1 MKKHLQFLVLSTVA
15 LFALLPQASSGEGI
29 PEMFLIDKMYCSHL
43 GYQRNTLGTDGEK
56 VLAEIYGR
64 QVPAE
69 KQDYTFAKLPDSLKG
84 FDKWNFD
91 VYAHD
96 REQEKN
102 LVKDETGHY
111 RLKDDNYDEQPSEER
126 LHPFNPSVRAI
137 NRFNELYAE
146 KVLGEAGYK
155 RCDELFQKEKPQK
168 YEVYAS
174 VMAWQIE
181 ADIYL
186 VRTCDSTGA
195 WRMRKYSFVLLQDGE
210 EIPVVS
216 FSSLPS
222 FEIARIV
229 KGVIQEVPEAYNNM
243 AVIMENRLTAF
254 GSYDEEE
261 VEILFKM
268 AVKLGY
274 APALENLVLFYL
286 SHGKKEEVKELI
298 DKIQKDDKP
307 QETEEKVAQK
317 HESSQDDEKEQST
330 KDAFETQRQ
339 KGIDLA
345 NNNKIEEA
353 EKIFQQL
360 AKAKDA
366 LSIYLLGV
374 LKYNAGDYKTAAD
387 FFMQAAKLNEPSAQF
402 RLACMRLE
410 GKGIPKDVTGGEK
423 LLLHVVELTDDR
435 EALYMLGD
443 LYYFGEDVPK
453 DEAKGLQFLTR
464 ACEPLPPRHP
474 QGYDQ
479 AQLLVGTILKEK
491 ENRTEEENKRMF
503 HYLESAA
510 SQNNAKALKQLVYI
524 YIAGLGLPAF
534 DDVKALEYCEKLVKL
549 EPTADNYYLCGV
561 LCEERRN
568 GEANLP
574 AARMW
579 YAHAANLGHPEA
591 IYRCAGLLANNKQ
604 FELALKYLRKP
615 ENTTEEGKELLR
627 KLEKKAK

>member
-1 MKKHLQFLVLSTVA
+1 MTHLKLSILLAFMLAT
-15 LFALLPQASSGEGI
+15 LLPNSSLCDSL
-29 PEMFLIDKMYCSHL
+29 PEMFLINKIYCSYL
-43 GYQRNTLGTDGEK
+43 GYQKNEYGEDGEA
-56 VLAEIYGR
+56 VLAKIHGKTTPNGEC
-64 QVPAE
+64 A
-69 KQDYTFAKLPDSLKG
+69 YTYATLPDTLKC
-84 FDKWNFD
+84 FDRWDFD

-96 REQEKN
+96 REQEKKMA
-102 LVKDETGHY
+102 KDKMGLY
-111 RLKDDNYDEQPSEER
+111 RLKEDGYDDHPSEEK
-126 LHPFNPSVRAI
+126 LHPFNPSVRDI
-137 NRFNELYAE
+137 NRNNELYAE
-146 KVLGEAGYK
+146 DVLKKAGYK
-155 RCDELFQKEKPQK
+155 RCDDLFQKEKP
-168 YEVYAS
+168 EENEPFPS
-174 VMAWQIE
+174 VMAWEIE
-181 ADIYL
+181 ANTYL
-186 VRTCDSTGA
+186 EKTYDNTAA
-195 WRMRKYSFVLLQDGE
+195 WRVRKYTFVLRENDE
-210 EIPVVS
+210 MIPVVS
-216 FSSLPS
+216 FNSLPS
-222 FEIARIV
+222 PEIARTV
-229 KGVIQEVPEAYNNM
+229 RGVIQEVPEAYNNM

-307 QETEEKVAQK
+307 QESEEKVAQK
-317 HESSQDDEKEQST
+317 HETSQDDEKEQST
-330 KDAFETQRQ
+330 EDSFETQRQ
-339 KGIDLA
+339 KGIELA
-345 NNNKIEEA
+345 NENKIEEA

-360 AKAKDA
+360 AKEKDA
-366 LSIYLLGV
+366 FSIFLLGV

-402 RLACMRLE
+402 RLACLKLE

-423 LLLHVVELTDDR
+423 LLLHVVESTDDR
-435 EALYMLGD
+435 EALYRLGH
-443 LYYFGEDVPK
+443 LYYFGNDVPK

-479 AQLLVGTILKEK
+479 AQFLVGMILKEK
-491 ENRTEEENKRMF
+491 ENRTEEENKQMF

-524 YIAGLGLPAF
+524 YISGFGLPAF

-549 EPTADNYYLCGV
+549 EPTADNYFLCGV
-561 LCEERRN
+561 LCEECRN

-579 YAHAANLGHPEA
+579 YAHAAHLGHPEA

-627 KLEKKAK
+627 KLEKREK